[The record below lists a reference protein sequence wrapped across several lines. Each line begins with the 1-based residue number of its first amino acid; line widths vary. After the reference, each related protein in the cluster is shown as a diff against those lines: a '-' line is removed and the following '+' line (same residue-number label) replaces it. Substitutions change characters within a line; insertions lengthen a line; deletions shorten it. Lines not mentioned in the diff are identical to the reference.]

1 MVVFFFYLS
10 TAELYFVT
18 KICNIFKIDF
28 TYMQIRQLL
37 LLFLNS
43 ESDIS
48 DAVKLATVLENDLKS
63 VVNESKEWF
72 VNLKASITKLS
83 SNHQRYSFLSAIRMG
98 DSNLQESNPLDILG
112 SFFPLTSSGITIL
125 NKLLGLLQ
133 GNLAHCFMPDN
144 FSFQNLANLYIYHL
158 FIKYCCHI

>member
-1 MVVFFFYLS
+1 MNLYDVIEKYRFGCFFFYLS
-10 TAELYFVT
+10 TTELYFVT

-48 DAVKLATVLENDLKS
+48 DTVKLATVLENDLKY
-63 VVNESKEWF
+63 VVNEGKEWL
-72 VNLKASITKLS
+72 VNLKASETKLLS
-83 SNHQRYSFLSAIRMG
+83 SNHQRCSFLPAIRMG

-112 SFFPLTSSGITIL
+112 SFF
-125 NKLLGLLQ
+125 
-133 GNLAHCFMPDN
+133 H
-144 FSFQNLANLYIYHL
+144 
-158 FIKYCCHI
+158 